1 MRLGSAQPGSPGTLV
16 LALYLASSAA
26 VTQDHNFKATETY
39 SLTFLED
46 GSLKPGCQQD
56 RVGGIS
62 SLRRISS
69 LPLPAAAGCRQPWT
83 DGHVAP
89 GSAPGPVPPPQSL
102 SASFLAGNLS
112 LHLRPVW
119 ITQDDH
125 KVLNYI
131 RKHFFSPKWGHIHRI
146 QGLGCGHIFW
156 GITV

>member
-1 MRLGSAQPGSPGTLV
+1 MP
-16 LALYLASSAA
+16 LYLASSAA

-39 SLTFLED
+39 SLTFLEA
-46 GSLKPGCQQD
+46 GSLKSRCQQD
-56 RVGGIS
+56 HVLGNQFFEEKVLCLFQLLLAVGIPG
-62 SLRRISS
+62 LMATWLQS
-69 LPLPAAAGCRQPWT
+69 LP
-83 DGHVAP
+83 
-89 GSAPGPVPPPQSL
+89 PGPIPPPQSL
-102 SASFLAGNLS
+102 SASFLAGHLS
-112 LHLRPVW
+112 LDLRPVW